1 MHEGK
6 RIGVIIPA
14 LDEAVTIG
22 PVVASID
29 CDLVDWVVVADN
41 GSGDGTAEVARA
53 AGAIVVHE
61 PRRGY
66 GSACLRALREGPPA
80 DIYVFLDGDGSDDS
94 ADIPLLVTTLHER
107 QVDLVVGSRVL
118 GQCDPGALTPVQRF
132 GNWPTCRLVRW
143 FWGVQY
149 TDLGPLRAVRHE
161 ALARLD
167 MADPDYGWTIEMQIK
182 AAQLGL
188 RVCEVP
194 VRYRVRRGGNSK
206 VSGTLLGSW
215 HAGRRILAT
224 TFVAKLDEWRHRRT
238 AAVRPTGGRP

>member
-1 MHEGK
+1 MHEGN

-22 PVVASID
+22 PVVVSID
-29 CDLVDWVVVADN
+29 RDLVDWVVVADN
-41 GSGDGTAEVARA
+41 GSSDGTAEAARA
-53 AGAIVVHE
+53 AGATVVHE

-66 GSACLRALREGPPA
+66 GSACLRALREGPQA
-80 DIYVFLDGDGSDDS
+80 DVYVFLDGDGSDDS
-94 ADIPLLVTTLHER
+94 ADIPLLVKTLHER

-118 GQCDPGALTPVQRF
+118 GQCEPGALTPVQRF
-132 GNWPTCRLVRW
+132 GNWLTCRLVRW

-149 TDLGPLRAVRHE
+149 TDLGPLRAVRSD
-161 ALARLD
+161 ALARLE

-182 AAQLGL
+182 AAQRGL

-194 VRYRVRRGGNSK
+194 VRYRVRRGGDSK

-224 TFVAKLDEWRHRRT
+224 TFVAKLNEWRHRQTT
-238 AAVRPTGGRP
+238 AAHPTGGRP

>member
-1 MHEGK
+1 MHEGN

-29 CDLVDWVVVADN
+29 RDLVDWVVVADN
-41 GSGDGTAEVARA
+41 GSSDGTDQVART
-53 AGAIVVHE
+53 AGATVVYE

-66 GSACLRALREGPPA
+66 GSACLRALREAPPA
-80 DIYVFLDGDGSDDS
+80 DIYVFLDGDGSDDA
-94 ADIPLLVTTLHER
+94 ADIPLLVSTLHER

-118 GQCDPGALTPVQRF
+118 GRCEPGALTPVQRF
-132 GNWPTCRLVRW
+132 GNWLTCRLVRW
-143 FWGVQY
+143 FWGVRY
-149 TDLGPLRAVRHE
+149 TDLGPLRAVRSE
-161 ALARLD
+161 ALARLE

-182 AAQLGL
+182 AARRGL

-194 VRYRVRRGGNSK
+194 VNYRVRRGGRSK

-224 TFVAKLDEWRHRRT
+224 TLVARLGES
-238 AAVRPTGGRP
+238 AAVRPTGGRT